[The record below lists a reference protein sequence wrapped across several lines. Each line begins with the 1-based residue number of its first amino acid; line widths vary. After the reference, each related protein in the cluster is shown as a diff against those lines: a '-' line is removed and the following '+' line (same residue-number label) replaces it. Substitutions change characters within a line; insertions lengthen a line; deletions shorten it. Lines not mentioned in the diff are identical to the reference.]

1 MIPQIFATSDC
12 GNTWTAVTSARD
24 SATDGLDASSA
35 LGRGAHMTTSGIAGE
50 VAAFVN
56 NQVYYSRDY
65 GLTWNRVQGTFAAG
79 GGEEAMN
86 VTLYWAHT
94 IDGTER
100 DVVVARVGTT
110 MMVADLTAATPTL
123 TSVTGYVANANDRI
137 GVANGYQQIYI
148 AVGSIATG
156 TPRVRIYPLTATN
169 AGASVADFLMFQVG
183 SSSANELSGLA
194 LGGAASVTNPLPSA
208 VLVSVDVGS
217 GGAAAGN
224 FAFQAA
230 LKGTDNAWP
239 TNGST
244 TPVVSGGILRGP
256 SAAGPNC
263 GSASGEGASRIA
275 LPMAIA
281 PLTTSAGGLV
291 VAGSCLGMID
301 GSGVMTA
308 SATDGKN
315 AAIDPGWN
323 GTAGATDV
331 LIAPDGNRGL
341 DRVNLTSVT
350 VAPTWPAPTAAD
362 ANRSSTTSSG
372 KVTHG
377 LTVPVTTDVAF
388 GPAGATDVVTTFS
401 MSGGAQCIAST
412 DGFAT
417 QANTKQVTMKGGLSV
432 GWFLGSVGNSW
443 LACGHGDSSLTIS
456 NNWTTSTG
464 LVTPA
469 QNSSGSGSYT
479 ALTDSIATVEGVLG
493 QDVLWYGGGL
503 AAAGGRAVRTTLSV
517 SSGNT
522 RITNAATLTMPGTEA
537 VNDIEYCPAA
547 GSASGFGDVLFVATS
562 GGVSATGYVYRIA
575 SAGSSATQTV
585 ASSARMTG
593 SGSSGAKTIKVD
605 CAAGVLYAGFSR
617 PASGT
622 TYVQKSTDGTSLA
635 TLGFSLG
642 GAPDVYAMAINPANS
657 SEMVFSSGGDGD
669 MYATSDGG
677 STFVQVNAGRSA
689 TGRNFNSEGVK
700 ALAIPPTAAQSR
712 SSIVVPGRA
721 VRGASVTTSRTVV
734 GSGAGAYTASG
745 LRGVA
750 GGGGSGGSGSGGA
763 GAGGSGAGAGP
774 TAAPV
779 AAVRATLAIAGAKW
793 DAKKKGI
800 VATVTASAAGRVTLT
815 VNLKQGAKL
824 KKVASGAAVVKAG
837 ANALVLFKM
846 KKPPKGSYAL
856 VATHANGATAAGAIR
871 VK

>member
-1 MIPQIFATSDC
+1 
-12 GNTWTAVTSARD
+12 
-24 SATDGLDASSA
+24 
-35 LGRGAHMTTSGIAGE
+35 
-50 VAAFVN
+50 
-56 NQVYYSRDY
+56 
-65 GLTWNRVQGTFAAG
+65 
-79 GGEEAMN
+79 
-86 VTLYWAHT
+86 
-94 IDGTER
+94 
-100 DVVVARVGTT
+100 
-110 MMVADLTAATPTL
+110 
-123 TSVTGYVANANDRI
+123 
-137 GVANGYQQIYI
+137 IYI
-148 AVGSIATG
+148 AVGSINAG

-208 VLVSVDVGS
+208 VQVSVDVGS
-217 GGAAAGN
+217 GGAAPSN
-224 FAFQAA
+224 FAFQDA
-230 LKGTDNAWP
+230 LKPTGRAWP

-263 GSASGEGASRIA
+263 GSASGDGASRIA

-469 QNSSGSGSYT
+469 QNSSGGSYI
-479 ALTDSIATVEGVLG
+479 AETDSIATVEGVLG

-503 AAAGGRAVRTTLSV
+503 AAAAGRAVRTTLTV
-517 SSGNT
+517 SGGNT

-562 GGVSATGYVYRIA
+562 TGEPSATGYVYRIA

-750 GGGGSGGSGSGGA
+750 GGGGSGSG
-763 GAGGSGAGAGP
+763 GAGAGP

-837 ANALVLFKM
+837 ANAAVLFKL

-856 VATHANGATAAGAIR
+856 VAAHANGATAAGAIR